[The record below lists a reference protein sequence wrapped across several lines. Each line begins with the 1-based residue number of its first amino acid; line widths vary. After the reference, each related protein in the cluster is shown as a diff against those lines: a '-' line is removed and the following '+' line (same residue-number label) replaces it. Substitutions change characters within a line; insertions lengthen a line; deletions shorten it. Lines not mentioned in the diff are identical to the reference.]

1 LGELNL
7 PFGKVQTPVFMPVG
21 TLGTVKTLS
30 GEEMRKIGYQLI
42 LNNTFHL
49 YLRPGMDVIHQFK
62 GIKKLI
68 QWDYNL
74 LTDSGGF
81 QVFSLAD
88 FRSISDEGVWFKSPI
103 NGSKHFFTPEKVID
117 IQMAIGSDII
127 MPLDECIHA
136 EADKAHAKE
145 AKDRTTL
152 WAKQTKSH
160 HSKIEDRPY
169 LFGITQGNMYPDL
182 RRESIK
188 ELVDLDFDGYSI
200 GGLSVGEGKKL
211 MYDITELS
219 TELLPE
225 HKPRYLMGVGGPDD
239 LIEAVS
245 RGIDMFDCVMPTRN
259 ARNASVFT
267 SYGKVNIINAKHT
280 LSDAPL
286 DPECN
291 CEACTKFP
299 VAYLRHMF
307 KTHEILGYRLA
318 TLHNLV
324 FIYNHMEKIRQA
336 IAENQLEEFKK
347 EFLSKYL
354 EKKK

>member
-1 LGELNL
+1 
-7 PFGKVQTPVFMPVG
+7 MPVG

-30 GEEMRKIGYQLI
+30 GAEMRSIGYKLI
-42 LNNTFHL
+42 LHNTYHL
-49 YLRPGMDVIHQFK
+49 YLRPGMEVINQFGGTK
-62 GIKKLI
+62 NLFK
-68 QWDYNL
+68 WDYNL

-88 FRSISDEGVWFKSPI
+88 FRSLSDAGVWFKDPL
-103 NGSKHFFTPEKVID
+103 NGQKHFFDPEKVIN
-117 IQMAIGSDII
+117 IQIGIGSDII

-136 EADKAHAKE
+136 KADFSHAKE
-145 AKDRTTL
+145 AKDRTTR
-152 WAKQTKSH
+152 WAKQSKIH
-160 HSKIEDRPY
+160 HAKIEDAPY
-169 LFGITQGNMYPDL
+169 LFGIVQGNMFPDL
-182 RRESIK
+182 RRESVK

-200 GGLSVGEGKKL
+200 GGLSVGEGKDL
-211 MYDITELS
+211 MYQMTGIC

-225 HKPRYLMGVGGPDD
+225 NKPRYLMGVGGPDD
-239 LIEAVS
+239 LLESVE

-267 SYGKVNIINAKHT
+267 SRGKVNINNAKYRF
-280 LSDAPL
+280 SKEPL

-291 CEACTKFP
+291 CEACRNYP
-299 VAYLRHMF
+299 MAYLRHMF

-324 FIYNHMEKIRQA
+324 FLYNHMENIRKS
-336 IAENQLEEFKK
+336 IREGWFSRYKR

-354 EKKK
+354 KTKPESE